1 MGNVL
6 RLETKME
13 MSQSPRNAKTAI
25 SSHVPCSVY
34 MDPRGHA
41 LPPPADSVK
50 ACSIQQHNLQMK
62 DMTGSN
68 LQLQR
73 GNKEEM
79 YMLLNA
85 RSMPET

>member
-6 RLETKME
+6 RLETKMD
-13 MSQSPRNAKTAI
+13 MSQSSRNAKTAI
-25 SSHVPCSVY
+25 NSHVPCSVY

-62 DMTGSN
+62 DVTSSN
-68 LQLQR
+68 YNCR
-73 GNKEEM
+73 EVTK
-79 YMLLNA
+79 
-85 RSMPET
+85 RRCICF